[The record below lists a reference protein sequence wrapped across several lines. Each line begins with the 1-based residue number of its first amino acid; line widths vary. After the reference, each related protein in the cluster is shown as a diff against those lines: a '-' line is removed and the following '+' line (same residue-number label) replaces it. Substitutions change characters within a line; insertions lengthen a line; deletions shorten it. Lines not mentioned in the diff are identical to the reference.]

1 MKNAALKR
9 LVEKEVNSY
18 IKFLDDRSNI
28 FYLATN
34 SAGKLVKET
43 NFDNLIKKCLDVLA
57 QKSELIVTRMIN
69 GKVGKVM
76 KVTKSDLKPNLRG
89 ALNNLKIKSATTN
102 KNKQLKKEEAK
113 EKEINSF
120 TPKTTAERGVK
131 GVRSGKYYSE
141 QMEREKRQTENA
153 KASRLPARGK
163 KTGETT
169 VLGLKAIKP
178 NNEFSALRANE
189 RKRQV
194 PTEYAE
200 RAHERELKAQKE
212 IERQNE
218 KEAERQA
225 KAGSKIANRAEEY
238 GQREAEKILKRALTS
253 RNTMDPIW
261 TRVSNLKTLDPTLA
275 KLKKQANEHFKKIV
289 AAQKAQKYKETH
301 SVPELKRSFPNAYL
315 GTQKTP
321 LTPEERAEARA
332 GKKLEKIEAKKARRA
347 LNKQKMLVGKSR
359 GVAEKIKNAKDI
371 GKKKFSVAERNPKAR
386 KRMSKYVPPENKY
399 AYKGFEKPK
408 TKEQQREETQRLT
421 NEFLRKGNKI
431 KRVKG
436 KTKDT
441 YAMVLRKR
449 RNRREDARISRL
461 NDMMFY
467 QYIMRPRAHRDM
479 FPAVIIGIVL
489 KLIPIIKA
497 ALLSQIGGMIAKRLL
512 NHCMKLVRSGSQETI
527 TGSLVDLIKSDSI
540 RFVNQLKKEGSYLAG
555 NAQTLVDKLK
565 ALRAS

>member
-76 KVTKSDLKPNLRG
+76 KVKESDLKPNLRG
-89 ALNNLKIKSATTN
+89 MLNNLKNKSTTTN
-102 KNKQLKKEEAK
+102 KNRQEKLAQNK
-113 EKEINSF
+113 EKEAQSSLAGGR
-120 TPKTTAERGVK
+120 PVEK
-131 GVRSGKYYSE
+131 GIKGSRSGIYSE
-141 QMEREKRQTENA
+141 AIERDRRKTANIEYN
-153 KASRLPARGK
+153 RLPARGK

-169 VLGLKAIKP
+169 VLGLKSIKP
-178 NNEFSALRANE
+178 NNEFSALRSSE

-194 PTEYAE
+194 PAEYAK
-200 RAHERELKAQKE
+200 RGRERELKAQME
-212 IERQNE
+212 LERQNE

-238 GQREAEKILKRALTS
+238 GQREAENILKRALTS

-261 TRVSNLKTLDPTLA
+261 TRVSSLKILDPTLA

-321 LTPEERAEARA
+321 LTPEDRA

-386 KRMSKYVPPENKY
+386 ERMSKYVPPENKY

-408 TKEQQREETQRLT
+408 TKEQKREETKRMT
-421 NEFLRKGNKI
+421 EEFLKKGGTI
-431 KRVKG
+431 KKS
-436 KTKDT
+436 KDT

-467 QYIMRPRAHRDM
+467 QYIMSPRAHRDM

-497 ALLSQIGGMIAKRLL
+497 ALLSQIGGMIASRLL

-540 RFVNQLKKEGSYLAG
+540 KFVNQLKKEGSYLAG
-555 NAQTLVDKLK
+555 NAQTLVDKMK